1 MGKGGKMGKIVFI
14 SSVLYGII
22 ILLDHSKNLRAN
34 KKNWNKSYPTNII
47 TKRSMILGI
56 IIRVG
61 LVIYWLFNIF
71 KLKI

>member
-1 MGKGGKMGKIVFI
+1 MGKIVFI

-22 ILLDHSKNLRAN
+22 ILLDHSKNLRVN

-56 IIRVG
+56 MIRVG
-61 LVIYWLFNIF
+61 LVIYWYHNFCKF
-71 KLKI
+71 KK

>member
-1 MGKGGKMGKIVFI
+1 MGKIVFI

-22 ILLDHSKNLRAN
+22 IFLDHSKSLRIN
-34 KKNWNKSYPTNII
+34 KKDWRKSYPTNII

-56 IIRVG
+56 MIRIG